1 MARKTIAS
9 PPHGRAVVA
18 IGSRNRAKT
27 EGVRKAFK
35 QLLRDVE
42 FKEADVAAMVK
53 VQPMG
58 MDETVRGARR
68 RAELAIKKGE
78 GADFGV
84 GVEAG
89 LVELVEG
96 FFLNLQIAAIL
107 DSADHLS
114 FGCSSGFPIPASFV
128 AKLKQ
133 DRGELDRYT
142 HELTG
147 AAKVREEHGIVYR
160 LSGRRLSRVEMTEQ
174 CVSMALIPWLNG
186 KLYGFK

>member
-1 MARKTIAS
+1 
-9 PPHGRAVVA
+9 VVA

-27 EGVRKAFK
+27 EGVRRAFK
-35 QLLRDVE
+35 QFLRAAE
-42 FKEADVAAMVK
+42 FKEVDVAPMVK
-53 VQPMG
+53 VQPMS
-58 MDETVRGARR
+58 MDETLRGAKR
-68 RAELAIKKGE
+68 RAELAIRRE

-107 DSADHLS
+107 DSADHIS
-114 FGCSSGFPIPASFV
+114 FGCSPGFPIPASFV
-128 AKLKQ
+128 AKLK
-133 DRGELDRYT
+133 DNRGELDLFT

-174 CVSMALIPWLNG
+174 CVMMALIPWRNRR
-186 KLYGFK
+186 LYGFT